1 MLRWVTLRRVA
12 ILVTF
17 LAAFDCILARPP
29 QASAQV
35 EAPPE
40 TSQKVVPF
48 VPTPMKVVERMLELA
63 KVSRNDVV
71 YDLGSGDGRIVI
83 MAAQKFGA
91 HAVGVELD
99 PKLFRESSARIQKL
113 GLGKR
118 AKIIYGNM
126 FEVNVHPATVMTL
139 YLLPSV
145 NDQIEPMLDKELRSG
160 TRVVSHDFS
169 MNGWDPV
176 KTEQV
181 TDEYGGHHTLYLYIR
196 P

>member
-1 MLRWVTLRRVA
+1 MSRWVKLRRVA
-12 ILVTF
+12 ALVAI
-17 LAAFDCILARPP
+17 LAAFDCIRLLPP

-40 TSQKVVPF
+40 TSQKIVPF

-63 KVSRNDVV
+63 KVGRNDVV

-91 HAVGVELD
+91 QAVGVELD

-113 GLGKR
+113 GLGEK

-126 FEVNVHPATVMTL
+126 FEVNVHPATVVTL
-139 YLLPSV
+139 YLMPSV
-145 NDQIEPMLDKELRSG
+145 NDLIAPLLDKELRSG
-160 TRVVSHDFS
+160 TRVVAHDFPV
-169 MNGWDPV
+169 NAWNPV

-181 TDEYGGHHTLYLYIR
+181 SDEDGGHHTLYLYVR

>member
-1 MLRWVTLRRVA
+1 MLRWVRLRRVA
-12 ILVTF
+12 ALVAI
-17 LAAFDCILARPP
+17 LAAFECILSLVP
-29 QASAQV
+29 QVSAQV
-35 EAPPE
+35 EPSTE
-40 TSQKVVPF
+40 TPQRVVPF

-83 MAAQKFGA
+83 MAAQEFGA

-126 FEVNVHPATVMTL
+126 FEVNVHPATVVTL

-145 NDQIEPMLDKELRSG
+145 NDEIEPMLDKELRSG

-169 MNGWDPV
+169 MNAWNV
-176 KTEQV
+176 AKTERV
-181 TDEYGGHHTLYLYIR
+181 TDENGGHHTIYLYIR

>member
-12 ILVTF
+12 TLVTF
-17 LAAFDCILARPP
+17 LAAFGCILVRPP
-29 QASAQV
+29 QASAQSTV
-35 EAPPE
+35 APDI
-40 TSQKVVPF
+40 SQEVVPY
-48 VPTPMKVVERMLELA
+48 VPTPMKVVQRMLELA
-63 KVSRNDVV
+63 KVSRNDVL
-71 YDLGSGDGRIVI
+71 YDLGSGDGRVVI

-91 HAVGVELD
+91 RAVGVELD
-99 PKLFRESSARIQKL
+99 PQRFRESSARIQKL

-126 FEVNVHPATVMTL
+126 FEVNVHAATVMTL

-145 NDQIEPMLDKELRSG
+145 NDQIEPKLDKELRSG
-160 TRVVSHDFS
+160 TRVVSHDFM

-181 TDEYGGHHTLYLYIR
+181 TDEDGGHHTLYLYVH